1 MSRRKHKPTQRLAV
15 PIERLEAIV
24 ERTRSEPL
32 PEDEYT
38 ILKAAMDTLARVTE
52 ALEAKTTTLQRVRH
66 LLFGPRTE
74 TTDKVLGKD
83 APEGTAPP
91 DTGTGAGEAAEGGD
105 TPAKKPRKGHGR
117 NGAPRIAVPHASLQ
131 HGDPCPELGC
141 TGRVYVQRQEPA
153 ILEKKGSVPFSD
165 PLSRAAWRRAPHK

>member
-1 MSRRKHKPTQRLAV
+1 VSRRKHKPTQRLAV

-52 ALEAKTTTLQRVRH
+52 ELEAKTTTLQRVRH

-83 APEGTAPP
+83 APAGAAPP
-91 DTGTGAGEAAEGGD
+91 DTGTDPGDATRVPDPGES
-105 TPAKKPRKGHGR
+105 PRES
-117 NGAPRIAVPHASLQ
+117 NG
-131 HGDPCPELGC
+131 
-141 TGRVYVQRQEPA
+141 
-153 ILEKKGSVPFSD
+153 
-165 PLSRAAWRRAPHK
+165 